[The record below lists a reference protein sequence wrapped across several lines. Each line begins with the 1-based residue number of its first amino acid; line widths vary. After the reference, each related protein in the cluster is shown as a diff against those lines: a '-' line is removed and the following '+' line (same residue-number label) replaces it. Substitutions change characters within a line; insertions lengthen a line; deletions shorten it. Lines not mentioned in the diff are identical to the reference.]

1 MSVFQMF
8 SNENQSYNS
17 QTIKINRL
25 QYCDVVFEANDG
37 SSEKSVWK
45 TIR

>member
-8 SNENQSYNS
+8 SNENRCYNC

-25 QYCDVVFEANDG
+25 QYCNVVFEVNDG